1 MMVNKLIIIPYKQN
15 HGKIIMQ
22 SQMNHMLT
30 QKDASFIINDNNKEC
45 MDLEQEHLAFTGLIN
60 DKVIA
65 AAGMKRIWGN
75 VAEGWFIAKNDV
87 WNYPITIAKAVKQ
100 NIDYLATSNNI
111 KRLQTAVRADF
122 GIGIRFAKWLGFTNE
137 GLMKSYGFDGTDHY
151 RMARIY

>member
-1 MMVNKLIIIPYKQN
+1 ME
-15 HGKIIMQ
+15 

-30 QKDASFIINDNNKEC
+30 QKDASFIIKDNNKEC

>member
-1 MMVNKLIIIPYKQN
+1 MMVNKLIIIPYKQD
-15 HGKIIMQ
+15 HGKLIMQ

-30 QKDASFIINDNNKEC
+30 QKDASFIINDTNKEC

-75 VAEGWFIAKNDV
+75 VAEGWFIGKQEV

-137 GLMKSYGFDGTDHY
+137 GLMKHYGFDGADHY

>member
-1 MMVNKLIIIPYKQN
+1 
-15 HGKIIMQ
+15 
-22 SQMNHMLT
+22 MNHMLT
-30 QKDASFIINDNNKEC
+30 QKDASFIIKDNNKEC

-100 NIDYLATSNNI
+100 NIDYLATSNKI
-111 KRLQTAVRADF
+111 KRLQTAVRSDF

-137 GLMKSYGFDGTDHY
+137 GLMKSYGFDGADHY
-151 RMARIY
+151 RMSRIY

>member
-1 MMVNKLIIIPYKQN
+1 
-15 HGKIIMQ
+15 
-22 SQMNHMLT
+22 MLT

-137 GLMKSYGFDGTDHY
+137 GLMKNYGFDDTDHY
-151 RMARIY
+151 RFARIY

>member
-1 MMVNKLIIIPYKQN
+1 
-15 HGKIIMQ
+15 
-22 SQMNHMLT
+22 MLT
-30 QKDASFIINDNNKEC
+30 QKDASFIIKDNNKEC

-65 AAGMKRIWGN
+65 AAGMKRIWGD

-100 NIDYLATSNNI
+100 NIDYLATSNKI
-111 KRLQTAVRADF
+111 KRLQTAVRSDF

-137 GLMKSYGFDGTDHY
+137 GLMKSYGFDGSDHY

>member
-1 MMVNKLIIIPYKQN
+1 
-15 HGKIIMQ
+15 
-22 SQMNHMLT
+22 MLT

-111 KRLQTAVRADF
+111 KRLQTAVRTDF

>member
-1 MMVNKLIIIPYKQN
+1 
-15 HGKIIMQ
+15 
-22 SQMNHMLT
+22 MLT

-100 NIDYLATSNNI
+100 NIDYLAKSNNI
-111 KRLQTAVRADF
+111 KRLQTAVRTDF

-137 GLMKSYGFDGTDHY
+137 GLMKNYGFDDTDHY
-151 RMARIY
+151 RFARIY

>member
-1 MMVNKLIIIPYKQN
+1 
-15 HGKIIMQ
+15 MQ

-30 QKDASFIINDNNKEC
+30 QKDAQFIINDTNKEC
-45 MDLEQEHLAFTGLIN
+45 MDLVQEGLAFTGLIN

-75 VAEGWFIAKNDV
+75 VAEGWFIGKKEV

-137 GLMKSYGFDGTDHY
+137 GLMKCYGFDDTDHY
-151 RMARIY
+151 RFARIY

>member
-1 MMVNKLIIIPYKQN
+1 MTNRLIIIPYTQD

-30 QKDASFIINDNNKEC
+30 QKDASFIIKDNNKEC

-137 GLMKSYGFDGTDHY
+137 GLMKSYGFDGADHY
-151 RMARIY
+151 RFARIY

>member
-1 MMVNKLIIIPYKQN
+1 
-15 HGKIIMQ
+15 
-22 SQMNHMLT
+22 MLT

-122 GIGIRFAKWLGFTNE
+122 GIGIRFAKWLGFANE
-137 GLMKSYGFDGTDHY
+137 GLMKSYGFDGSDHY

>member
-1 MMVNKLIIIPYKQN
+1 
-15 HGKIIMQ
+15 
-22 SQMNHMLT
+22 
-30 QKDASFIINDNNKEC
+30 

-75 VAEGWFIAKNDV
+75 VAEGWFIGKQEV

>member
-1 MMVNKLIIIPYKQN
+1 
-15 HGKIIMQ
+15 
-22 SQMNHMLT
+22 MNHMLT
-30 QKDASFIINDNNKEC
+30 QKDASFIIKDNNKEC
-45 MDLEQEHLAFTGLIN
+45 MDLEQEHLSFTGLIN

-65 AAGMKRIWGN
+65 AAGMKRIWGD

-100 NIDYLATSNNI
+100 NIDYLATSNKI
-111 KRLQTAVRADF
+111 KRLQTAVRSDF

-137 GLMKSYGFDGTDHY
+137 GLMKSYGFDGSDHY

>member
-1 MMVNKLIIIPYKQN
+1 
-15 HGKIIMQ
+15 
-22 SQMNHMLT
+22 MLT

>member
-1 MMVNKLIIIPYKQN
+1 
-15 HGKIIMQ
+15 MQ

-137 GLMKSYGFDGTDHY
+137 GLMKNYGFDDTDHY
-151 RMARIY
+151 RFARIF

>member
-1 MMVNKLIIIPYKQN
+1 
-15 HGKIIMQ
+15 
-22 SQMNHMLT
+22 MNHMLT
-30 QKDASFIINDNNKEC
+30 QKDASFIIKDNNKEC

-151 RMARIY
+151 RMSRIY

>member
-1 MMVNKLIIIPYKQN
+1 
-15 HGKIIMQ
+15 
-22 SQMNHMLT
+22 MLT

-111 KRLQTAVRADF
+111 KRLQTAVRTDF
-122 GIGIRFAKWLGFTNE
+122 GIGIRFAKWLGFNNE
-137 GLMKSYGFDGTDHY
+137 GLMKSYGFDGSDHY

>member
-1 MMVNKLIIIPYKQN
+1 MVNKLIIIPYKQD
-15 HGKIIMQ
+15 HGKLIMQ
-22 SQMNHMLT
+22 SQMKHMLT
-30 QKDASFIINDNNKEC
+30 QKDASFIISDNNKEC

-111 KRLQTAVRADF
+111 KRLQTAVRSDF

-137 GLMKSYGFDGTDHY
+137 GLMKYYGFDGSDHY
-151 RMARIY
+151 RFARIY

>member
-1 MMVNKLIIIPYKQN
+1 
-15 HGKIIMQ
+15 
-22 SQMNHMLT
+22 MLT
-30 QKDASFIINDNNKEC
+30 QKDASFIIKDNNKEC

-65 AAGMKRIWGN
+65 AAGMKRVWGN

-100 NIDYLATSNNI
+100 NIDYLATSNKI

-137 GLMKSYGFDGTDHY
+137 GLMKCYGFDDTDHY
-151 RMARIY
+151 RFARIY

>member
-1 MMVNKLIIIPYKQN
+1 
-15 HGKIIMQ
+15 
-22 SQMNHMLT
+22 MNHMLT

-122 GIGIRFAKWLGFTNE
+122 EIGIRFAKWLGFTNE
-137 GLMKSYGFDGTDHY
+137 GLMKNYGFDDTDHY
-151 RMARIY
+151 RFARIY

>member
-1 MMVNKLIIIPYKQN
+1 
-15 HGKIIMQ
+15 
-22 SQMNHMLT
+22 MNHMLT
-30 QKDASFIINDNNKEC
+30 QKDASFIIKDNNKEC

-65 AAGMKRIWGN
+65 AAGMKRIWGD

-100 NIDYLATSNNI
+100 NIDYLATSNKI

-137 GLMKSYGFDGTDHY
+137 GLMKSYGFDGADHY
-151 RMARIY
+151 RMSRIY

>member
-1 MMVNKLIIIPYKQN
+1 
-15 HGKIIMQ
+15 
-22 SQMNHMLT
+22 MLT

-111 KRLQTAVRADF
+111 KRLQTAVRTDF

-151 RMARIY
+151 RMSRIY

>member
-1 MMVNKLIIIPYKQN
+1 MTNRLIIIPYTQD

-30 QKDASFIINDNNKEC
+30 QKDAQFIIKDNNKEC

-65 AAGMKRIWGN
+65 AAGMKRIWGD

-100 NIDYLATSNNI
+100 NIDYLATSNKI

-137 GLMKSYGFDGTDHY
+137 GLMKSYGFDGSDHY
-151 RMARIY
+151 RMSRIY

>member
-1 MMVNKLIIIPYKQN
+1 
-15 HGKIIMQ
+15 
-22 SQMNHMLT
+22 MNHMLT
-30 QKDASFIINDNNKEC
+30 QKDASFIINDTNKEC

-111 KRLQTAVRADF
+111 KRLQTAVRTDF

-137 GLMKSYGFDGTDHY
+137 GLMKSYGFDGADHY

>member
-1 MMVNKLIIIPYKQN
+1 MTNRLIIIPYTQD

-30 QKDASFIINDNNKEC
+30 QKDASFIIKDNNKEC

-65 AAGMKRIWGN
+65 AAGMKRVWGN

-100 NIDYLATSNNI
+100 NIDYLATSNKI

-137 GLMKSYGFDGTDHY
+137 GLMKCYGFDDTDHY
-151 RMARIY
+151 RFARIY

>member
-1 MMVNKLIIIPYKQN
+1 
-15 HGKIIMQ
+15 
-22 SQMNHMLT
+22 MLT
-30 QKDASFIINDNNKEC
+30 QKDASFIIKDNNKEC

-100 NIDYLATSNNI
+100 NIDYLATSNKI

-137 GLMKSYGFDGTDHY
+137 GLMKCYGFDDTDHY
-151 RMARIY
+151 RFARIY

>member
-1 MMVNKLIIIPYKQN
+1 ME
-15 HGKIIMQ
+15 

-30 QKDASFIINDNNKEC
+30 QKDASFIIKDNNKEC

-137 GLMKSYGFDGTDHY
+137 GLMKSYGFDGADHY
-151 RMARIY
+151 RFARIY

>member
-1 MMVNKLIIIPYKQN
+1 
-15 HGKIIMQ
+15 
-22 SQMNHMLT
+22 MLT

-111 KRLQTAVRADF
+111 KRLQTAVRSDF

-137 GLMKSYGFDGTDHY
+137 GLMKSYGFDGSDHY
-151 RMARIY
+151 RFARIY

>member
-1 MMVNKLIIIPYKQN
+1 
-15 HGKIIMQ
+15 
-22 SQMNHMLT
+22 MNHMLT
-30 QKDASFIINDNNKEC
+30 QKDASFIIKDNNKEC

-137 GLMKSYGFDGTDHY
+137 GLMKCYGFDDTDHY
-151 RMARIY
+151 RFARIY

>member
-1 MMVNKLIIIPYKQN
+1 
-15 HGKIIMQ
+15 MQ

-30 QKDASFIINDNNKEC
+30 QKDASFIISDNNKEC

-111 KRLQTAVRADF
+111 KRLQTAVRTDF

-137 GLMKSYGFDGTDHY
+137 GLMKSYGFDGSDHY
-151 RMARIY
+151 RMSRIY

>member
-1 MMVNKLIIIPYKQN
+1 
-15 HGKIIMQ
+15 
-22 SQMNHMLT
+22 MNHMLT
-30 QKDASFIINDNNKEC
+30 QKDASFIIKDNNKEC
-45 MDLEQEHLAFTGLIN
+45 RDLEQEHLAFTGLIN

-111 KRLQTAVRADF
+111 KRLQTAVRTDF

-151 RMARIY
+151 RMSRIY

>member
-1 MMVNKLIIIPYKQN
+1 
-15 HGKIIMQ
+15 
-22 SQMNHMLT
+22 MNHMLT

-137 GLMKSYGFDGTDHY
+137 GLMKNYGFDDTDHY
-151 RMARIY
+151 RFARIY

>member
-1 MMVNKLIIIPYKQN
+1 ME
-15 HGKIIMQ
+15 

-30 QKDASFIINDNNKEC
+30 QKDASFIIKDNNKEC

-111 KRLQTAVRADF
+111 KRLQTAVRSDF

-151 RMARIY
+151 RMSRIY

>member
-1 MMVNKLIIIPYKQN
+1 
-15 HGKIIMQ
+15 
-22 SQMNHMLT
+22 
-30 QKDASFIINDNNKEC
+30 

-111 KRLQTAVRADF
+111 KRLQTAVRSDF

-137 GLMKSYGFDGTDHY
+137 GLMKSYGFDGSDHY

>member
-1 MMVNKLIIIPYKQN
+1 
-15 HGKIIMQ
+15 MQ

-30 QKDASFIINDNNKEC
+30 QKDASFIINDTNKEC

-137 GLMKSYGFDGTDHY
+137 GLMKNYGFDDTDHY
-151 RMARIY
+151 RFARIF